1 MKLTEKS
8 FQVLDALYEHEVF
21 SQRQLAKLSGVSLAQ
36 VNYILKRLLEKGLV
50 KTKRFKNSPN
60 KYDYFY
66 LLSPKGLETKS
77 RLAVRFVTSKL
88 KEYNQLIDVLTK
100 KLISLEKAS
109 PVHVI
114 FVGPSEVKAFLD
126 SIIKENHLKLILM
139 GHCNK
144 WKDLKEIDFE
154 WVHPLFLT
162 KLMLG
167 SNNGLQNQRCSFPQ
181 NICGQNDSKL
191 DVRSQ

>member
-50 KTKRFKNSPN
+50 KTSRFKNSPN

-100 KLISLEKAS
+100 KLISLEKVS

-154 WVHPLFLT
+154 SFDLALLFDGNAEGVKKISDTLNISEK
-162 KLMLG
+162 KLAVLW
-167 SNNGLQNQRCSFPQ
+167 
-181 NICGQNDSKL
+181 
-191 DVRSQ
+191 